1 MLRTILLYGVVGGLI
16 VALPWVLGLHA
27 MVPHQ
32 YGEIAGYA
40 VMIVALTTVFIA
52 IKDYRDRVL
61 GGVIKFLPALG
72 IGLGITVVAGVFY
85 VGGFELYQMMSGTNY
100 IDGYIAY
107 AMEAERA
114 KGTTGAELQ
123 AFAASMENMRT
134 MMANPAIRMVMS
146 FGIEF
151 LPVGLVIS
159 LISAALLRNSRFMP
173 ARPAAA

>member
-1 MLRTILLYGVVGGLI
+1 MLRTILLYGIIGGLI

-27 MVPHQ
+27 MVPRQ
-32 YGEIAGYA
+32 YAEVAGYA

-85 VGGFELYQMMSGTNY
+85 VGGFELYQMMTGSNY
-100 IDGYIAY
+100 IEGYITHAI
-107 AMEAERA
+107 EAERA

-123 AFAASMENMRT
+123 AFVASMENMRT
-134 MMANPAIRMVMS
+134 MMANPAIRMVAT
-146 FGIEF
+146 FGLEF

-159 LISAALLRNSRFMP
+159 LISAGLLRNSRFLP
-173 ARPAAA
+173 ARSAAA